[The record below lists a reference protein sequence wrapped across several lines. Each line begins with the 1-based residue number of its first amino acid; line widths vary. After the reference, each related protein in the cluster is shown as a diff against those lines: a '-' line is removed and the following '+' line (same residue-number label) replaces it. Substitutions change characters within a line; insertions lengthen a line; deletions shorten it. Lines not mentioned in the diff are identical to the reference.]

1 MRRTCDAYSRS
12 SEVVHVAPV
21 TCVRL
26 RPRMLIRITGPVMKI
41 LSLESG
47 HLLRM
52 SAYITF
58 SLLSLV
64 VLTYKFDSMNTEQ
77 TSHRLLYYVSA
88 NLN

>member
-1 MRRTCDAYSRS
+1 MRRTCDPYSRS
-12 SEVVHVAPV
+12 SEVVPVAPV

-26 RPRMLIRITGPVMKI
+26 RPRMYIRITEPVMNI

-64 VLTYKFDSMNTEQ
+64 VLTKFDSMNTEQ
-77 TSHRLLYYVSA
+77 TSHRLLYYVNA

>member
-1 MRRTCDAYSRS
+1 MN
-12 SEVVHVAPV
+12 
-21 TCVRL
+21 
-26 RPRMLIRITGPVMKI
+26 I

-64 VLTYKFDSMNTEQ
+64 ALTYKFDSMNTEQ
-77 TSHRLLYYVSA
+77 TSHSLLYYVSEEQVTRSELRFERPKVRA
-88 NLN
+88 PLV